1 MKSNGTEQRVV
12 PGAWSL
18 RAYGRDPLISPG
30 HNKIVFTQG
39 DGERAWAM
47 SVNPDGSELDT
58 LVIERQYP
66 YVHLGDWSPDGS
78 KLVYCLISYFRPSEI
93 AVYGINPDGSGKL
106 RLDEGY
112 NPRFCGND
120 KVVYSLYD
128 GSIFIIGI
136 DGQGKRQ
143 LQPPLFGSSLSR
155 PVGSPDGKKV
165 AFCRAL
171 VVPPPTQTCGLEIM
185 NPDGSGHTRLAE
197 IKGVHSFTEIEF
209 SPDSKRVLFLAVGET
224 MAEIYVVNI
233 DGSGLHALS
242 SKSAMGECARWS
254 PDGSRIIFTSVRDGN
269 QEVYTV
275 NTDGPPIMRR
285 LTHDPAN
292 DYNPDW

>member
-1 MKSNGTEQRVV
+1 
-12 PGAWSL
+12 
-18 RAYGRDPLISPG
+18 
-30 HNKIVFTQG
+30 
-39 DGERAWAM
+39 
-47 SVNPDGSELDT
+47 
-58 LVIERQYP
+58 
-66 YVHLGDWSPDGS
+66 
-78 KLVYCLISYFRPSEI
+78 
-93 AVYGINPDGSGKL
+93 
-106 RLDEGY
+106 
-112 NPRFCGND
+112 
-120 KVVYSLYD
+120 
-128 GSIFIIGI
+128 
-136 DGQGKRQ
+136 
-143 LQPPLFGSSLSR
+143 
-155 PVGSPDGKKV
+155 
-165 AFCRAL
+165 
-171 VVPPPTQTCGLEIM
+171 M